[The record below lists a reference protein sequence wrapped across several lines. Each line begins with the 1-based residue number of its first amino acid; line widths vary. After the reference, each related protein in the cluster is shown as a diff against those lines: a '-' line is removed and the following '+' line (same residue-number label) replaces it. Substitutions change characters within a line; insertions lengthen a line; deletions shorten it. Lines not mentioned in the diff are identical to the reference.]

1 LKKILLIIL
10 FSTSALIALKAQYDA
25 QFSNYLAAMNYFNPA
40 AAGQTKNLELSG
52 IARKQWLGMP
62 GAPMSFAVSADMPL
76 NLFNRVHGVGVVFF
90 SEGIGLF
97 DRNVVS
103 LQYAYKKPNLWNGQ
117 LSIGLQG
124 GMISESFKG
133 TEAYVPTDENGN
145 VYPGFSRPEEDE
157 AIVTTD
163 VNATAIDFSVGIY
176 YTHKNWYAGMSVSH
190 LTEPEIAFTDEIY
203 MTPARTY
210 YLMGGYNIQ
219 LNNPF
224 LELQPSIFVKSDLQT
239 TLFDVHARLSY
250 HKIFWGGLGWR
261 YGDAAI
267 VTLGMKFGK
276 IQGGYAYDFPVS
288 AIRKGTTGSHE
299 LFLKYT
305 MELNPSKGNKNKHK
319 SVRLL

>member
-1 LKKILLIIL
+1 MRIRLIIL
-10 FSTSALIALKAQYDA
+10 FFFSASSLLKAQYDA
-25 QFSNYLAAMNYFNPA
+25 QFSNYWAVMNYFNPA
-40 AAGQTKNLELSG
+40 VAGQTKNLELSG
-52 IARKQWLGMP
+52 IFRKQWLGMP
-62 GAPMSFAVSADMPL
+62 GAPTSYVVSADMPL
-76 NLFNRVHGVGVVFF
+76 KLFNRVHGVGIASF

-103 LQYAYKKPNLWNGQ
+103 LQYAYKKQLWNGM

-124 GMISESFKG
+124 GMISESFNG
-133 TEAYVPTDENGN
+133 VDAYVPVDENGN
-145 VYPGFSRPEEDE
+145 VLPGFTKPDQDE
-157 AIVTTD
+157 GILATEAS
-163 VNATAIDFSVGIY
+163 ATAIDFAFGISY
-176 YTHKNWYAGMSVSH
+176 AHRNWYAGVSLSH
-190 LTEPEIAFTDEIY
+190 ILEPEISFTDDIY
-203 MTPARTY
+203 MNPVRTY

-224 LELQPSIFVKSDLQT
+224 LELQPSIFVKSDLQSY
-239 TLFDVHARLSY
+239 LFDLNVRLCY
-250 HKIFWGGLGWR
+250 AKFLWGGLGWR

-267 VTLGMKFGK
+267 VTLGVKFGK

-305 MELNPSKGNKNKHK
+305 IALTPGKGNKNKHK